1 MKLLSKN
8 TLSRNLFSV
17 IFFRA
22 LSKNSFSRTCC
33 TKYVSTHST
42 QYPNIYILCKL
53 HTTYV
58 FKNSLCLW
66 GFFFQCSPEME
77 VMTKTN
83 SVKSVAYLGRVSP
96 WRHEN
101 IERKKSSSRK
111 WSLSPENGITDL
123 APIVLPSFVISI
135 STALM
140 ASNGYLFS
148 REYNK
153 KMGLAI
159 FRQAR
164 YKGRSEI
171 FYWKII

>member
-1 MKLLSKN
+1 MSVRN
-8 TLSRNLFSV
+8 TH
-17 IFFRA
+17 I
-22 LSKNSFSRTCC
+22 
-33 TKYVSTHST
+33 ST
-42 QYPNIYILCKL
+42 YFANYILHMSSKIVCV
-53 HTTYV
+53 YEI
-58 FKNSLCLW
+58 
-66 GFFFQCSPEME
+66 FFQCPPEME

-111 WSLSPENGITDL
+111 WSLSPENGITYL

-140 ASNGYLFS
+140 ASNGYLS
-148 REYNK
+148 REYDK
-153 KMGLAI
+153 KIGLTI

>member
-1 MKLLSKN
+1 MSVRN
-8 TLSRNLFSV
+8 TH
-17 IFFRA
+17 I
-22 LSKNSFSRTCC
+22 
-33 TKYVSTHST
+33 ST
-42 QYPNIYILCKL
+42 YFANYILHMSSKIVCV
-53 HTTYV
+53 YEI
-58 FKNSLCLW
+58 
-66 GFFFQCSPEME
+66 FFQCPPEME

-111 WSLSPENGITDL
+111 WSLSPENGITYL

-140 ASNGYLFS
+140 ASNGYLS
-148 REYNK
+148 REYDK
-153 KMGLAI
+153 KIGLTI

-171 FYWKII
+171 FYWEII

>member
-1 MKLLSKN
+1 MKRSSKN
-8 TLSRNLFSV
+8 TLSKNLFSA
-17 IFFRA
+17 IFFGA
-22 LSKNSFSRTCC
+22 LFKNSFSRTRCI
-33 TKYVSTHST
+33 KYVST
-42 QYPNIYILCKL
+42 QYAFAYIYILCKL

-58 FKNSLCLW
+58 FKNSLCLRD
-66 GFFFQCSPEME
+66 FFFQCSPEME

-148 REYNK
+148 REYDK
-153 KMGLAI
+153 KMGLTI
-159 FRQAR
+159 FKQAR